1 MLPDAPGPGAG
12 TPPLLTGRGLT
23 KGYGGAPVLHGVDV
37 DVHRGRA
44 LAIVGPSGSG
54 KSTLLHVLAAV
65 LPPDDGAVVLE
76 GRRIDD
82 RGERARAALRRST
95 FGFVFQQGLLVPELD
110 ADENVALPMLL
121 GGASRGPALR
131 TAREWLGRL
140 GIGDLVARRPGEM
153 SGGQMQRVAVAR
165 ALAHGPAIVFADEPT
180 GALDTDTAAE
190 TADLLFATV
199 RESGSA
205 LVVITHDLALA
216 ARADDAVSIRRGALE
231 PVVLEPATVAA

>member
-1 MLPDAPGPGAG
+1 MHPSADGRTAAPPI
-12 TPPLLTGRGLT
+12 LSGRGLR
-23 KGYGGAPVLHGVDV
+23 KGYGDAPVLHDVDV

-65 LPPDDGAVVLE
+65 LAPDAGTVHVD
-76 GRRIDD
+76 GRRVDD
-82 RGERARAALRRST
+82 RSEKTRAALRRST

-121 GGASRGPALR
+121 DGAPRNRAIR

-140 GIGDLVARRPGEM
+140 GIGDLAGRRPGEM

-165 ALAHGPAIVFADEPT
+165 ALAHEPAVVFADEPT
-180 GALDTDTAAE
+180 GALDTDTAEA
-190 TADLLFATV
+190 TADLLFAAARST
-199 RESGSA
+199 GAA
-205 LVVITHDLALA
+205 LVVITHDLGLA
-216 ARADDAVSIRRGALE
+216 ARADEAVAIRRG
-231 PVVLEPATVAA
+231 VLEPAALAPVAVAS